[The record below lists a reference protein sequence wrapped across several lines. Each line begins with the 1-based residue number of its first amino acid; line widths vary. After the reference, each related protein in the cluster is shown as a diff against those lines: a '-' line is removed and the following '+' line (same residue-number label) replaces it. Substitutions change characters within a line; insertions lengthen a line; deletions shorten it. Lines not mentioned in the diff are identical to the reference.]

1 MTDDQMNDQP
11 NDAIQDERIRSL
23 AAGHYNAPD
32 GSVRASPG
40 CHGTSP
46 TPPRFS

>member
-1 MTDDQMNDQP
+1 MTDDHMNDQP

-32 GSVRASPG
+32 GSVPRGASP
-40 CHGTSP
+40 T
-46 TPPRFS
+46 TVAR